1 MYAWEVLGASE
12 HVGRFQ
18 IKINIAFM
26 FVRKTESVENI
37 IEETMF
43 EEKN

>member
-1 MYAWEVLGASE
+1 
-12 HVGRFQ
+12 
-18 IKINIAFM
+18 M

-43 EEKN
+43 EEKNWNLIKRYSQN